1 MPSAGEDVVRRPSF
15 IVAMALGLCAA
26 LSGVASA
33 RSYRIT
39 YLTSATA
46 YIDAGQE
53 DGVAVGGRIDVV
65 RDGVLIA
72 TLKVTDV
79 SSHRAS
85 CAVETV
91 TAAPVVGDEVQFVRA
106 PQPADSPPAVAPGAL
121 MPAVAAEEATAP
133 IDKRHESW
141 ASANGLKGRIGIQ
154 YLGVFDQSGYGG
166 DISRPSFDVRVEGR
180 RVGGSA
186 FDVEV
191 DARARHTYQVI
202 ADGSEYN
209 DAEARVYRLN
219 AAWRS
224 QGDRVR
230 VAVGRQFS
238 SALSTIS
245 TFDGVVA
252 EINGARYSGGVF
264 AGTQPA
270 PIDYSW
276 SPDIQEYGA
285 FLRVRSAPR
294 SSLRWEGVLA
304 GVGSYQDGHI
314 NREYVPVLGR
324 FMSGTV
330 SLTLLQEIDYY
341 RGWRE
346 NAEGDTYGFTST
358 FASARWRAT
367 KTVDLDAGY
376 DNRRN
381 VLLYDDYLTPET
393 AFDAAYREG
402 VWGGVSMNLA
412 ERYRFGATVRN
423 NSGGSAGDAAS
434 YTLTASANRL
444 SPANLN
450 LRLRMTRYDNERTD
464 GWMFTTGAG
473 WAPDARWSLELYG
486 GFRGEYGKSIATPD
500 VTTSWF
506 GAEVDVSLVQGWYL
520 NMSGENSSSGDD
532 AYNQVY
538 TSLSWRF

>member
-1 MPSAGEDVVRRPSF
+1 MIRWSTIAA
-15 IVAMALGLCAA
+15 IALGLCAVFGG
-26 LSGVASA
+26 SASA
-33 RSYRIT
+33 RTYRIT

-53 DGVAVGGRIDVV
+53 DGVVMGGRIDVM
-65 RDGVLIA
+65 REGVVVA

-85 CAVETV
+85 CSIETT
-91 TAAPVVGDEVQFVRA
+91 TATLAVGDEIQFA
-106 PQPADSPPAVAPGAL
+106 PAPRPTETPPAAAPGAM
-121 MPAVAAEEATAP
+121 MPAVAAEEAIAP
-133 IDKRHESW
+133 AEKPHQSW
-141 ASANGLKGRIGIQ
+141 ATSMGIKGRIGVQ

-166 DISRPSFDVRVEGR
+166 DISRPSFDVRLDGR
-180 RVGGSA
+180 HVGGSS
-186 FDVEV
+186 FDLEV

-202 ADGSEYN
+202 ADGSEFN

-224 QGDRVR
+224 AGDHVR

-252 EINGARYSGGVF
+252 EYDGTRYSAGAF

-285 FLRVRSAPR
+285 FIRLRSAPR
-294 SSLRWEGVLA
+294 ATLRWEGVLA

-314 NREYVPVLGR
+314 NREYIPVLGR
-324 FMSGTV
+324 LMSRTV

-346 NAEGDTYGFTST
+346 NAEGTTYGFTST

-367 KTVDLDAGY
+367 KKIDVDAGY

-402 VWGGVSMNLA
+402 VWGGVSLNLA

-444 SPANLN
+444 SSANLN

-486 GFRGEYGKSIATPD
+486 GFRGEYGKSVATPD

>member
-1 MPSAGEDVVRRPSF
+1 MRRAAG
-15 IVAMALGLCAA
+15 IVAMTLGLCAA
-26 LSGVASA
+26 LGGSA
-33 RSYRIT
+33 FARTYRIT

-46 YIDAGQE
+46 YIDAGQD
-53 DGVAVGGRIDVV
+53 DGVAVGSHIDVM
-65 RDGVLIA
+65 RGGVVIA
-72 TLKVTDV
+72 SLKVTDI

-85 CAVETV
+85 CAVESTS
-91 TAAPVVGDEVQFVRA
+91 ASLVVGDEVQFVRA
-106 PQPADSPPAVAPGAL
+106 EPPVDVPPAVSPGAPAL
-121 MPAVAAEEATAP
+121 AVAVDEAAP
-133 IDKRHESW
+133 SLEKPKGSW
-141 ASANGLKGRIGIQ
+141 ASSNGLKGRIGIQ

-166 DISRPSFDVRVEGR
+166 DITRPSLDVRLDGT

-186 FDVEV
+186 FDIEV

-202 ADGSEYN
+202 ADGTEYN

-252 EINGARYSGGVF
+252 EYDGVRYSGGVF

-270 PIDYSW
+270 PIDYAW
-276 SPDIQEYGA
+276 SPDVQEYGA
-285 FLRVRSAPR
+285 FVRARSAPR
-294 SSLRWEGVLA
+294 ASLRWEGVLA

-324 FMSGTV
+324 LMSRTV
-330 SLTLLQEIDYY
+330 WLTLLQEIDIY

-346 NAEGDTYGFTST
+346 NVEGDKYGFTST
-358 FASARWRAT
+358 FATARWRAT
-367 KTVDLDAGY
+367 KAVDVDAGY

-381 VLLYDDYLTPET
+381 VMLYDDYKNPET

-402 VWGGVSMNLA
+402 VWGGASLNVA

-423 NSGGSAGDAAS
+423 SSGGSAGDAAS

-450 LRLRMTRYDNERTD
+450 LRLRTTRYDNERSD

-473 WAPDARWSLELYG
+473 WSPDARWSLELYG
-486 GFRGEYGKSIATPD
+486 GFRGDYGKSASTPD

-506 GAEVDVSLVQGWYL
+506 GAEADVSLVQGWYL
-520 NMSGENSSSGDD
+520 SMSGENSASGAD

>member
-1 MPSAGEDVVRRPSF
+1 MKRAASIAAIAF
-15 IVAMALGLCAA
+15 GLCAA
-26 LSGVASA
+26 LGGGALA
-33 RSYRIT
+33 RTYRIT

-46 YIDAGQE
+46 YIDAGQD
-53 DGVAVGGRIDVV
+53 DGISVGSHIDVM
-65 RDGVLIA
+65 RGGVVIA
-72 TLKVTDV
+72 SLKVSDV

-85 CAVETV
+85 CAVESTS
-91 TAAPVVGDEVQFVRA
+91 APLVVGDEIQFVRVER
-106 PQPADSPPAVAPGAL
+106 PVDVPPAVVPGA
-121 MPAVAAEEATAP
+121 PALAAQIDESDAPVAKP
-133 IDKRHESW
+133 HESW
-141 ASANGLKGRIGIQ
+141 ARSMGIKGRVGVQ

-166 DISRPSFDVRVEGR
+166 DITRPSFDVRLEGT

-186 FDVEV
+186 FDIEV

-202 ADGSEYN
+202 ADGTEYN

-252 EINGARYSGGVF
+252 EFDGVRYSAGAF
-264 AGTQPA
+264 AGTQPT
-270 PIDYSW
+270 PVDYAW
-276 SPDIQEYGA
+276 SLDVQEYGVFVRA
-285 FLRVRSAPR
+285 RSAPR
-294 SSLRWEGVLA
+294 ASLRWEGVLA

-324 FMSGTV
+324 LMSRTV
-330 SLTLLQEIDYY
+330 SLTLLQEIDIY

-346 NAEGDTYGFTST
+346 NVEGDQYGFTST
-358 FASARWRAT
+358 FASARWRVT
-367 KTVDLDAGY
+367 KAVDLDAGY

-381 VLLYDDYLTPET
+381 VLLYDDYLSPET

-402 VWGGVSMNLA
+402 VWGGASWNVA

-423 NSGGSAGDAAS
+423 SSGGSAGDAAS

-450 LRLRMTRYDNERTD
+450 LRIRTTRYDNERSD

-473 WAPDARWSLELYG
+473 WSPDARWSLDLYG
-486 GFRGEYGKSIATPD
+486 GFRGDYGKSVSSPD

-520 NMSGENSSSGDD
+520 NLSGENSSSGAD